1 MLELNIQTINN
12 PPDFSGEIDINQQVD
27 FEIDSNAIRKV
38 VAAILCDHGFCDG
51 AISLAI
57 VDDPTMHR
65 LNVTY
70 LQHDYPTDV
79 LSFTLASDPQRG
91 WLEGEVIVSSDT
103 AQTVAKEYHWAPATE
118 LLLYFI
124 HGTLHLVG
132 MDDAT
137 DELRQNMQHMEDK
150 YLQLLGLRR
159 GNRDESEAS

>member
-27 FEIDSNAIRKV
+27 FEIDPTAIRKV
-38 VAAILCDHGFCDG
+38 VAAILCDHGFHDG

-57 VDDPTMHR
+57 VDDPTMHQ
-65 LNVTY
+65 LNVDY

-103 AQTVAKEYHWAPATE
+103 AQTVAQEYHWPPATE

-137 DELRQNMQHMEDK
+137 DELRQNMQRMENK
-150 YLQLLGLRR
+150 YLQLLGVQR
-159 GNRDESEAS
+159 GHSDESEAS